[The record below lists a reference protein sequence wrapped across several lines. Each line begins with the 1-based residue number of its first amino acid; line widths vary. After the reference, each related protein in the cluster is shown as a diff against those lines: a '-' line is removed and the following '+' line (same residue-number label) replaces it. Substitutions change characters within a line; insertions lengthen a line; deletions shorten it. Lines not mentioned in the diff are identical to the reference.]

1 MTHDEIVNA
10 AVIAEA
16 EKHGVLSKTLV
27 IAALDGTA
35 IKVIDGEA
43 LQSEVRAHVARVRSE
58 MPELFRNLDWSKASA
73 KDKAAKEAQLRGRAE
88 RESASVPTWLK
99 TLDTSKL
106 TRAELNAV
114 GCVLSQPSD
123 RISMGVCERAA
134 ARLGISTDA

>member
-1 MTHDEIVNA
+1 MNHDEIVKA

-16 EKHGVLSKTLV
+16 ERHGVLSKTLV
-27 IAALDGTA
+27 LAALDGTA

-43 LQSEVRAHVARVRSE
+43 LQPEVRAHVARLRSD
-58 MPELFRNLDWSKASA
+58 MPELFKSTDWSKASA
-73 KDKAAKEAQLRGRAE
+73 QDKAAKEAQLRGYEE
-88 RESASVPTWLK
+88 RVPARVPTWLR
-99 TLDTSKL
+99 TLDTTKL

-114 GCVLSQPSD
+114 GCALGTPSD

>member
-43 LQSEVRAHVARVRSE
+43 LQSEVRAHVARVRRD
-58 MPELFRNLDWSKASA
+58 MPELFKSSDWSKASA
-73 KDKAAKEAQLRGRAE
+73 KDKAAKEAELRGYDE
-88 RESASVPTWLK
+88 RGTARVPTWLK
-99 TLDTSKL
+99 TLDTSTL

-134 ARLGISTDA
+134 ARLGVDTAQ